1 MPLLRRVRHELSKT
15 GIRSPLLWARHR
27 GFQAGDVFTASYPR
41 SGSTWLRF
49 ILVELLAGKSS
60 GFTSVNNASPDVGHH
75 AGGQPLLPGGGRL
88 IKTHE
93 LYRKSYKRAIY
104 LARDPRDVMLSE
116 FNYEKNLGVIDDNF
130 DAFLDAFLRKGV
142 NPFGLWVDHV
152 NTWLDAADTGQCE
165 LLIVRFEDMRRETE
179 KTLAQMMEFL
189 NFPVD
194 GETIRKA
201 VEANSL
207 EQMKEKEKINPQRAS
222 AKGRFV
228 GSGSVAGW
236 KNKLTPA
243 QLQKMD
249 QYAGS
254 AMTRLGYALASE
266 TNEVLAE
273 VQA

>member
-1 MPLLRRVRHELSKT
+1 MPSMRRVRHELSKT
-15 GIRSPLLWARHR
+15 GIRSPLLWVRHR
-27 GFQAGDVFTASYPR
+27 GFQASDVFTASYPR

-60 GFTSVNNASPDVGHH
+60 GFKSVNSASPDVGHH
-75 AGGQPLLPGGGRL
+75 ASGQPLLPGGGRL

-116 FNYEKNLGVIDDNF
+116 FNYEKNLAVIDDNF

-142 NPFGLWVDHV
+142 NPFGLWIDHV
-152 NTWLDAADTGQCE
+152 NTWLDAADAGQCE
-165 LLIVRFEDMRRETE
+165 LLVVRFEDMRRETE
-179 KTLAQMMEFL
+179 KALAQMMEFL

-194 GETIRKA
+194 AETIRKA

-207 EQMKEKEKINPQRAS
+207 EQMKEKEKVNPQRAS

-236 KNKLTPA
+236 KSKLTPA

-254 AMTRLGYALASE
+254 AMARLGYALASE
-266 TNEVLAE
+266 SKETLAE

>member
-1 MPLLRRVRHELSKT
+1 MS
-15 GIRSPLLWARHR
+15 
-27 GFQAGDVFTASYPR
+27 FTASYPR

-60 GFTSVNNASPDVGHH
+60 GFKSVNSASPDVGHH
-75 AGGQPLLPGGGRL
+75 ASGQPLLPGGGRL

-116 FNYEKNLGVIDDNF
+116 FNYEKNLAVIDDNF

-142 NPFGLWVDHV
+142 NPFGLWIDHV
-152 NTWLDAADTGQCE
+152 NTWLDAADAGQCE
-165 LLIVRFEDMRRETE
+165 LLVVRFEDMRRETE
-179 KTLAQMMEFL
+179 KALAQMMEFL

-194 GETIRKA
+194 AETIRKA

-207 EQMKEKEKINPQRAS
+207 EQMKEKEKVNPQRAS

-236 KNKLTPA
+236 KSKLTPA

-254 AMTRLGYALASE
+254 AMARLGYALASE
-266 TNEVLAE
+266 SKETLAE

>member
-27 GFQAGDVFTASYPR
+27 GFQASDVFTASYPR

-49 ILVELLAGKSS
+49 ILVELLAGQSS
-60 GFTSVNNASPDVGHH
+60 GFNSVNTASPDVGQH
-75 AGGQPLLPGGGRL
+75 ASGQPLLPGGGRL

-93 LYRKSYKRAIY
+93 LYRRSYRRAIY

-116 FNYEKNLGVIDDNF
+116 YNYEKALGVIDDDF

-142 NPFGLWVDHV
+142 NPFGLWIDHV
-152 NTWLDAADTGQCE
+152 NTWLHAADAGRCE
-165 LLIVRFEDMRRETE
+165 LLVVRFEDMRRETE
-179 KTLAQMMEFL
+179 KSLGQMMEFL

-194 GETIRKA
+194 AETIRKA
-201 VEANSL
+201 VAANSL
-207 EQMKEKEKINPQRAS
+207 EQMKAKEKISPQRAS

-236 KNKLTPA
+236 KDKLNPA
-243 QLQKMD
+243 QLQKID
-249 QYAGS
+249 QYAGA
-254 AMTRLGYALASE
+254 AMSRLGYASAAES
-266 TNEVLAE
+266 NEMLAE
-273 VQA
+273 VRA